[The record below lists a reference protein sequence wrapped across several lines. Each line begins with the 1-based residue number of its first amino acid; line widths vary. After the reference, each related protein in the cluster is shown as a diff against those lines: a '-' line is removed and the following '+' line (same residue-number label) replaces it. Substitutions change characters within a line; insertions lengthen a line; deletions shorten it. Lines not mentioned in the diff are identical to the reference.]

1 MPATLILAYP
11 RGSNVDLTY
20 YIDKHLPI
28 ALPALKRAGLMSWR
42 VSKAAPGR
50 DGQPASHEVF
60 VFLEFEGAEQ
70 IARIA
75 APENAEANKA
85 AAADLPNYSRLPP
98 VSWVVEE
105 TASAKL

>member
-20 YIDKHLPI
+20 YVDKHLPI
-28 ALPALKRAGLMSWR
+28 ALPGLKRAGLVSWK

-60 VFLEFEGAEQ
+60 VFLEFENAEQ

-75 APENAEANKA
+75 APENAKVNKA
-85 AAADLPNYSRLPP
+85 AADDLPNYSRLPP

>member
-11 RGSNVDLTY
+11 RGSSVDLSY

-28 ALPALKRAGLMSWR
+28 ALPALKRAGRNWR

-50 DGQPASHEVF
+50 DGQPPSHEVF
-60 VFLEFEGAEQ
+60 VFLEFEGADQ

-75 APENAEANKA
+75 APENAEVNKA
-85 AAADLPNYSRLPP
+85 AADDLPNFSRLPP